1 MSDTDENT
9 PPAAKQRSPALFN
22 DVEDK
27 TNEARSKFDEI
38 PECIYINKHIGD
50 SGQNEQMTCDCVE
63 DWDLDTRMNLACGED
78 SDCIN
83 RVTSVE
89 CINKYCSCGKNCE
102 NQRFQKK
109 QYANVSV
116 FQTELKGYGVKA
128 NADIPESSFIYE
140 YIGEVI
146 DETSFRQ
153 RMIEYDQNNFKHFY
167 FMMLTKEAFID
178 ATVKGSLARFVNHSC
193 NPNAYVDKWV
203 VGDKLRM
210 GIFAKRNV
218 RKGEEITFDYNVDR
232 YGAQSQPCYCGEPN
246 CIKFMGG
253 KTQTDA
259 ALLLPDGISE
269 ALGVTQKQERQWL
282 KDNKHLRANQQDDDS
297 IINEY
302 FVKSIDIQPILAEID
317 VSKIM
322 GALMKVEDINI
333 LSKLIERINLTND
346 SKINSIIVKFHGYKT
361 LSKIMKDLKD
371 VEDNDGIIEM
381 ILEIL
386 NRWPK
391 VTRNKIESSQ
401 IEDVVKEINANTN
414 NESIQELST
423 TLLNEWGKL
432 QMAYRIPKNTGDKSK
447 KSTSHS
453 PSAYGRS
460 TNSPSESN
468 NDDNVNSGDEQPP
481 QQEEVDEGPLPA
493 GWREA
498 IDPKTNFKYYYH
510 TKLNISKW
518 ERPRAEVPS
527 GPRGP
532 NLSSLP
538 KGPKNRS
545 NERPNGRNNKFGNG
559 PVKKEDR
566 DLTEREEFRLQQEK
580 EAQLK
585 AFQEKEKSLQEI
597 ILESQKEVEEKMKE
611 AERLKQEKERV
622 RERKRKRSANGKSSS
637 PGAHKHIK
645 TEHNGENKEI
655 PLDAQWRK
663 AFAKY
668 VPNLIKKHEKE
679 IGRENVKGCAKELVS
694 ILVAKESKRDNF
706 HGQGPPKEF
715 DNAKLKKMK
724 DFSTSFMEKFLTK
737 YRLKKQKK
745 HQDPAN
751 A

>member
-1 MSDTDENT
+1 MSDSDENT
-9 PPAAKQRSPALFN
+9 PPAVKQHSPAIFTEA
-22 DVEDK
+22 EDK
-27 TNEARSKFDEI
+27 TDEARSKFEEI
-38 PECIYINKHIGD
+38 PECIYLKKHIGD
-50 SGQNEQMTCDCVE
+50 SGQNEHMTCDCVE
-63 DWDLDTRMNLACGED
+63 DWDLDTRKNLACGED

-116 FQTELKGYGVKA
+116 FQTELKGYGVRA
-128 NADIPESSFIYE
+128 NEDITESSFIYE

-146 DETSFRQ
+146 DETTFRQ
-153 RMIEYDQNNFKHFY
+153 RMIEYDQNSFKHFY

-178 ATVKGSLARFVNHSC
+178 ATIKGSLARFVNHSC

-210 GIFAKRNV
+210 GIFAKRNIK
-218 RKGEEITFDYNVDR
+218 KGEELTFDYNVDR

-269 ALGVTQKQERQWL
+269 ALGVSQKQERQWL
-282 KDNKHLRANQQDDDS
+282 KDNKHLRTSQQDDDS

-302 FVKSIDIQPILAEID
+302 FVQSITVLPITAEID

-322 GALMKVEDINI
+322 GALMKAEDVNI
-333 LSKLIERINLTND
+333 LRKLIERINLTVD
-346 SKINSIIVKFHGYKT
+346 SKINSIIVRFHGYKT
-361 LSKIMKDLKD
+361 LSKIMKNYKD
-371 VEDNDGIIEM
+371 EDDIIEM

-401 IEDVVKEINANTN
+401 IEDVVKEINSRNPN
-414 NESIQELST
+414 DNIKELST
-423 TLLNEWGKL
+423 NLLDEWGKL

-447 KSTSHS
+447 RTTSHS

-460 TNSPSESN
+460 TSSPSES
-468 NDDNVNSGDEQPP
+468 VN
-481 QQEEVDEGPLPA
+481 EEIEEYEGPLPA
-493 GWREA
+493 GWKEA
-498 IDPKTNFKYYYH
+498 VDPKSGNKYYYH

-532 NLSSLP
+532 NLSALP
-538 KGPKNRS
+538 KGPKNRA
-545 NERPNGRNNKFGNG
+545 NGNGRGS
-559 PVKKEDR
+559 DMA
-566 DLTEREEFRLQQEK
+566 LTEREEIRLQQEK
-580 EAQLK
+580 QAQLK

-611 AERLKQEKERV
+611 VERLKQEEERE
-622 RERKRKRSANGKSSS
+622 RERKRKRSNST
-637 PGAHKHIK
+637 PGGHKHAK
-645 TEHNGENKEI
+645 VDHNGDSKDVALE
-655 PLDAQWRK
+655 AQWRK

-679 IGRENVKGCAKELVS
+679 IGRENIKGCAKELVS
-694 ILVAKESKRDNF
+694 ILVVKESKRDHF
-706 HGQGPPKEF
+706 HGQAPPKEF

-724 DFSTSFMEKFLTK
+724 DFSDSFMEKFLAK
-737 YRLKKQKK
+737 YRSKKQKK
-745 HQDPAN
+745 HQEPEKQDIKK
-751 A
+751 